1 MLCNICRKYI
11 REKQTTQILLGN
23 IEILKHSLAE
33 HQRCLEQ
40 KHAQFMQLKEHATE
54 RLNQYTQLKYY
65 HYNHQWKKIFFFN
78 SRMKLSL
85 TFSANVQF
93 ALMEDKF
100 AMENA
105 DLRNAL
111 NEVHSKYQSLLK
123 DFQID
128 PDV

>member
-65 HYNHQWKKIFFFN
+65 HYNHQRKNFFFQLEN
-78 SRMKLSL
+78 E
-85 TFSANVQF
+85 TFS
-93 ALMEDKF
+93 
-100 AMENA
+100 
-105 DLRNAL
+105 
-111 NEVHSKYQSLLK
+111 
-123 DFQID
+123 DFQRQCSICFD
-128 PDV
+128 GRQICNGKRGLKKRFE